1 MPQHNSH
8 RLDVSLRRDF
18 LDCPGCSTR
27 VADRVLGADEAFFWC
42 SSDYLTT
49 ASSNNVDSDGAAAA
63 AAALPRWLVLRAAL
77 ALTLSLRVLWAG
89 GGGPGGGTGMDLLS
103 PTPWLLTY
111 WMGRHHGLL
120 AQPAEPGLVAGK

>member
-1 MPQHNSH
+1 MHTILSPLGYGITPSAHAAPQHNSH

-27 VADRVLGADEAFFWC
+27 VAERVLGADEAFFWC

-63 AAALPRWLVLRAAL
+63 CCVLLVIVLRL
-77 ALTLSLRVLWAG
+77 
-89 GGGPGGGTGMDLLS
+89 PLL
-103 PTPWLLTY
+103 
-111 WMGRHHGLL
+111 
-120 AQPAEPGLVAGK
+120 

>member
-1 MPQHNSH
+1 M
-8 RLDVSLRRDF
+8 
-18 LDCPGCSTR
+18 
-27 VADRVLGADEAFFWC
+27 LGADEAFFWC

-49 ASSNNVDSDGAAAA
+49 ASSNNVDSDGAAATSA
-63 AAALPRWLVLRAAL
+63 TAL
-77 ALTLSLRVLWAG
+77 ACAEGSPCSDAELACVLWAG

-120 AQPAEPGLVAGK
+120 AEPGLVAGK

>member
-1 MPQHNSH
+1 MLQHNSH

-120 AQPAEPGLVAGK
+120 AEPGLVAGK

>member
-1 MPQHNSH
+1 MEMIDWPAVSPTACARSFPRWATVSHRLAPAAPQHNSH

-18 LDCPGCSTR
+18 LDCPSCSTR

-63 AAALPRWLVLRAAL
+63 CCVLLVIVLRL
-77 ALTLSLRVLWAG
+77 
-89 GGGPGGGTGMDLLS
+89 PLL
-103 PTPWLLTY
+103 
-111 WMGRHHGLL
+111 
-120 AQPAEPGLVAGK
+120 

>member
-1 MPQHNSH
+1 MSRELFPSQRECLCCGAEVSDGDDRLAGGEYHRLCTTVSLGCGITLIGPAMPQHNSH

-27 VADRVLGADEAFFWC
+27 VAERVLGADEAFFWC

-63 AAALPRWLVLRAAL
+63 CCVLLVIVLRL
-77 ALTLSLRVLWAG
+77 
-89 GGGPGGGTGMDLLS
+89 PLL
-103 PTPWLLTY
+103 
-111 WMGRHHGLL
+111 
-120 AQPAEPGLVAGK
+120 